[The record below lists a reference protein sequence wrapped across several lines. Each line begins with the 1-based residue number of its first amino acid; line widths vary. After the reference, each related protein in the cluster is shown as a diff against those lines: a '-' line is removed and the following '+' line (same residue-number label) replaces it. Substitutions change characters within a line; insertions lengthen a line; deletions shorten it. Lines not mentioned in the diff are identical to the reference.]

1 MPRRNKYTKRKKK
14 QKRKYNKKGGAE
26 SDEPVLNIGDRNIFD
41 DIEDLG
47 PVYGPDI
54 DSLTGDDDGWNTD
67 DSAEVWNK
75 RKKEWEEEEE
85 TLPSGWELTRT
96 PSGRDSLTGDD
107 DGWNTDDSAEVWN
120 KRKKEWGEEETLPSG
135 WELTRSPSGRE
146 YYTDHNTQTT
156 QLERPNLKAT
166 APDPS
171 LVYQEEFDQF
181 YPDMPEDIKKIRLKP
196 RIGSLIDPKCT
207 DNFDTSVKMIVGHGS
222 VMAEKGFIIPEGVRI
237 ISLSQTNVCIVAP
250 PDINDV
256 EPLLKYYIDGYTIF
270 QDDDNKKEQE
280 LTLDRVIDRYQKMG
294 SRVYN
299 SVNDFNFQYGL
310 HLPGESYPET
320 KIQLRGG
327 GCDSDDPG
335 GGFNCS
341 VICFQKGTKD
351 YNKIFH
357 YKPGTEDLTGVDGEG
372 KYELIKLSDMIEKM
386 GKGTY
391 ILFTCRHFEG
401 DEEQYAIT
409 KTMSAKNRGPG
420 YIIPPTK
427 PLVESSILPGKKLYS
442 LSTVQPPDPDLRRLK
457 RFIIKEDKNEP
468 IIESFKQSGIE
479 WLVLEVWLHSNGFN
493 FDKTGERYFSNNY
506 HLLKTIFDEMDFN
519 KDDFIDLDDIIRV
532 EIVEKDSDEKRN
544 NYFKNISLG
553 KRILF
558 KLPAVLIKLCGDK
571 KSNNFQMERFPFYE
585 SIIKAVKYS
594 MGENR
599 LIHPPKE

>member
-1 MPRRNKYTKRKKK
+1 MPRKNKYTKRKKK

-47 PVYGPDI
+47 PVYGPDR
-54 DSLTGDDDGWNTD
+54 DSLTGDDGWNTD
-67 DSAEVWNK
+67 DSDEVWNK
-75 RKKEWEEEEE
+75 RTKEWEEEEE
-85 TLPSGWELTRT
+85 TLPAGWELTRT
-96 PSGRDSLTGDD
+96 
-107 DGWNTDDSAEVWN
+107 
-120 KRKKEWGEEETLPSG
+120 
-135 WELTRSPSGRE
+135 PSGRE

-156 QLERPNLKAT
+156 QWESPGSSLKAT

-222 VMAEKGFIIPEGVRI
+222 IMPEKAFIIPEGVRI

-256 EPLLKYYIDGYTIF
+256 EPLLKYYIDGHTLF
-270 QDDDNKKEQE
+270 QDDDNTKVQE
-280 LTLDRVIDRYQKMG
+280 LSSDRVIDRYRRMG
-294 SRVYN
+294 SRIYN

-310 HLPGESYPET
+310 HLPGDLYPET
-320 KIQLRGG
+320 KIQLRGK

-341 VICFQKGTKD
+341 VICFQKGSKD

-357 YKPGTEDLTGVDGEG
+357 YKPGTDDLPGVDGQG
-372 KYELIKLSDMIEKM
+372 VYELIKLSDMIEKM

-391 ILFTCRHFEG
+391 ILFTCRYFEG
-401 DEEQYAIT
+401 DDDQYTIT

-420 YIIPPTK
+420 YIVPPTK
-427 PLVESSILPGKKLYS
+427 PMVESSILPGKKLYD
-442 LSTVQPPDPDLRRLK
+442 LSTVQPPGPDLSRLRRVIL
-457 RFIIKEDKNEP
+457 KEDKNEP
-468 IIESFKQSGIE
+468 IIESFKQTPID

-493 FDKTGERYFSNNY
+493 FDKTGQRYFSNNF
-506 HLLKTIFDEMDFN
+506 HLLRNIFDEMDFN

-594 MGENR
+594 MGQNR
-599 LIHPPKE
+599 LLHPSRE